1 MKPKQLIISAFGPYA
16 ERTEIDFTKLRSNGL
31 YLITGDTGAGK
42 TTIFDAI
49 TFALYG
55 EASGSNREAGM
66 LRSQYAAPTTPTFVE
81 FTFEYR
87 GQEYKITRKPEYQR
101 PKERGTGMTT
111 QKADAELLYPDDR
124 QPVTRY
130 KDVTKAVIDLL
141 GLNYKQFTQ
150 IALIAQGDFQKILL
164 ADTSERSEIFRQIF
178 HTNIYQELQAQLKAK
193 LSQKNAEYEELS
205 RSISQYMENISLSGV
220 NELTAEL
227 IQLKE
232 QKFTGQFA
240 RGLELLQLLLQQD
253 YSLLLQKKEQ
263 LNNLAL
269 QLQTKDQQLGKA
281 RHYSALQQ
289 QLEEKQQQLTQ
300 LDLQKQS
307 ALQAYQHAQNAA
319 AVCPQLDEAI
329 RTDTDKEAKF
339 QQLTEYQTQHQQETE
354 YLQTKNLA
362 QTQLQEKIQQLQQK
376 QLLTK
381 ENLSN
386 LSELNTEK
394 EKLTNQLNGLQQQTA
409 EIKKILL
416 QLDNT
421 KQQLQEKQRAL
432 HQEQQAAIANK
443 QQLQNIQQE
452 LDELQKQ
459 EIIILQLQQQ
469 TAAIQSWHDNLQQQ
483 EQELKKLTEAI
494 TADKKSAEILT
505 IAQKTVEN
513 NLQETEINK
522 ASLGEPEKLKLTL
535 EYKYSSLQNL
545 LSDFSEAAGKLA
557 AAQALQTKL
566 LSEIKFSSKQLI
578 SLQQTQDKLS
588 NQLTAAENAQI
599 TLANIAAEKT
609 ALQSKLQQLSKILQ
623 QIEERHK
630 LQQQLLQTQQQYNSA
645 ADEYTQKRNNY
656 NSQEKLFLDAQAGL
670 LAASLQEGEQCPVCG
685 STHHPQLAEL
695 PQQVPEKTVLNALKT
710 EVDACHSQMI
720 NLSSQA
726 KLQQEKLQEETELLL
741 EGENL
746 LFADEIILQKQQQA
760 ALRIA
765 ELQKRSTELQDAEI
779 AAQKLQDTLPEVK
792 EQLESVQTALQ
803 KLQEQQQ
810 TIKEKL
816 ALNQAENQQQQI
828 LLRILTSEDLNDLTD
843 IEQYRQTAENNL
855 FTSAVI
861 NALQKQLAQRCDNCH
876 SQLLQA
882 EKNIQTKTLLEDK
895 VQALKLQQEE
905 NKTKLQ
911 QLRTRIQLNQEQQQ
925 KLNSELQ
932 ITVQQAVISLHLTAA
947 TPADIQNSLQ
957 QLLKKNTLQL
967 KQLQQQQQNRENMQ
981 KQAKLLTQKTAANE
995 ELLHQLQTSASV
1007 MYSKQQDQIL
1017 QLSSLLQQ
1025 YGADK
1030 AAEQQVEEA
1039 ATLYLTFLQKNIA
1052 LLKQQLADNYSK
1064 ILQKEQLEKLLP
1076 QLEQAIANLNESSAA
1091 AAIELTK
1098 LTTEHEQTNRQLL
1111 NLQQEL
1117 GSLTREENTRQLLVL
1132 QVKKEALLTA
1142 EKAAAEKSQYLTS
1155 QYNNLNSVIVNL
1167 KAQLAEA
1174 DNLQQNVLEEE
1185 RNLLQQEQ
1193 AKLEAEQQEIFA
1205 AYSANKR
1212 ILAAVSDKKQ
1222 QLQETETEYGWLK
1235 TLSDTANGT
1244 LTGKRKIELETY
1256 IQMTY
1261 FDRIIRRANLRLMTM
1276 SNGQYELKR
1285 EADGSSKRSKAG
1297 LELNVIDHY
1306 NGSERSV
1313 KTLSGGESFE
1323 ASLALALGLSD
1334 EVQSAAG
1341 GIQLDTMFIDEG
1353 FGSLDGESLTQA
1365 VRALNTLSENNRLV
1379 GIISHVNDL
1388 KEMISKKIVVT
1399 KNRLRQG
1406 PGSTVSITTI

>member
-1 MKPKQLIISAFGPYA
+1 MKPKQLVISAFGPYA
-16 ERTEIDFTKLRSNGL
+16 ERTEIDFTKLGSNGL

-205 RSISQYMENISLSGV
+205 RSISQYMENISFSGV
-220 NELTAEL
+220 NELTTEL
-227 IQLKE
+227 TQLKE
-232 QKFTGQFA
+232 QKFTGQLA
-240 RGLELLQLLLQQD
+240 RGLELLQSLLQQD

-269 QLQTKDQQLGKA
+269 QLQTKDQQLGKV

-300 LDLQKQS
+300 LNLQKQS
-307 ALQAYQHAQNAA
+307 ALQTYQQAQTAA

-329 RTDTDKEAKF
+329 RAATDKEAKF
-339 QQLTEYQTQHQQETE
+339 QQLTEYQTQYQQEAE
-354 YLQTKNLA
+354 YLQKKNLA

-376 QLLTK
+376 QLQTK
-381 ENLSN
+381 ENLNN

-494 TADKKSAEILT
+494 TADQKSAEILT

-522 ASLGEPEKLKLTL
+522 ASLGEPEKLKLTR

-545 LSDFSEAAGKLA
+545 LSDFNEAAGKLA

-566 LSEIKFSSKQLI
+566 QSEIKFSSEQLI

-599 TLANIAAEKT
+599 TLANITAEKT
-609 ALQSKLQQLSKILQ
+609 ALHSELQQLSKILQ
-623 QIEERHK
+623 QIEARNK
-630 LQQQLLQTQQQYNSA
+630 LQQQLLQTQQQYNSS

-685 STHHPQLAEL
+685 STHHPQLAQL
-695 PQQVPEKTVLNALKT
+695 PQQVPEKTVLDALKT
-710 EVDACHSQMI
+710 EVDVCHSKMI

-726 KLQQEKLQEETELLL
+726 KLQQEQLQEETELLL

-746 LFADEIILQKQQQA
+746 LFADEIILQKQQQT

-765 ELQKRSTELQDAEI
+765 ELQKRSTELQDEEI
-779 AAQKLQDTLPEVK
+779 SAKKLQDTLPEIQ
-792 EQLESVQTALQ
+792 EQLEAAQTALQ
-803 KLQEQQQ
+803 KQQEQQQ

-816 ALNQAENQQQQI
+816 SLTQAENQQQQI

-861 NALQKQLAQRCDNCH
+861 TALQQQLAQHCDNYQA
-876 SQLLQA
+876 QLLQA
-882 EKNIQTKTLLEDK
+882 EKNIQIKDLLEDK
-895 VQALKLQQEE
+895 VQALKSQQEE

-911 QLRTRIQLNQEQQQ
+911 QLRTRLQFNQEQQK
-925 KLNSELQ
+925 KLHSELQ
-932 ITVQQAVISLHLTAA
+932 KNAQQAALSLHLTAA
-947 TPADIQNSLQ
+947 NPADIQNSLQ

-967 KQLQQQQQNRENMQ
+967 KQLQQQQQSRENMQ
-981 KQAKLLTQKTAANE
+981 KQADLLTQKTAANE
-995 ELLHQLQTSASV
+995 ERLHQLQTSASV
-1007 MYSKQQDQIL
+1007 LYSKQQDQIL

-1025 YGADK
+1025 YSAGK
-1030 AAEQQVEEA
+1030 STGQNTEEA
-1039 ATLYLTFLQKNIA
+1039 ATLYITFQQKNIA

-1064 ILQKEQLEKLLP
+1064 ILQKEQLDKLLP
-1076 QLEQAIANLNESSAA
+1076 QLEQALANLSESSAA
-1091 AAIELTK
+1091 AATELTK
-1098 LTTEHEQTNRQLL
+1098 LATEHEQTNRQLL

-1117 GSLTREENTRQLLVL
+1117 GSLTREENSRQLLAL
-1132 QVKKEALLTA
+1132 QAKKEALLTA
-1142 EKAAAEKSQYLTS
+1142 EKAAAEKHQELTN

-1185 RNLLQQEQ
+1185 RKLLQQEQ
-1193 AKLEAEQQEIFA
+1193 AKLEAEQQENFA

-1212 ILAAVSDKKQ
+1212 IFAAVSDKKQ

-1379 GIISHVNDL
+1379 GIISHVSDL

>member
-16 ERTEIDFTKLRSNGL
+16 EKTEIDFTKLGSNGL

-87 GQEYKITRKPEYQR
+87 RQEYKITRKPEYQR

-232 QKFTGQFA
+232 QKFTGQLA

-289 QLEEKQQQLTQ
+289 QLTQ

-329 RTDTDKEAKF
+329 RTATDKEAKF
-339 QQLTEYQTQHQQETE
+339 QQLTEYQTQYQQEAE
-354 YLQTKNLA
+354 FLQKKNLL

-376 QLLTK
+376 QLQTK
-381 ENLSN
+381 ENLNN

-394 EKLTNQLNGLQQQTA
+394 EKLTNQLSGLQQQTA

-416 QLDNT
+416 QLNNT
-421 KQQLQEKQRAL
+421 KQQLQEKQLDL
-432 HQEQQAAIANK
+432 HQEEQAAIANK

-452 LDELQKQ
+452 LNELQKQ
-459 EIIILQLQQQ
+459 EIVILQLQQQ
-469 TAAIQSWHDNLQQQ
+469 TAAIQSWYDNLQQQ

-494 TADKKSAEILT
+494 TVDQKAAEILT
-505 IAQKTVEN
+505 ITQNTVEK

-522 ASLGEPEKLKLTL
+522 TSLGEPEKLKLTL
-535 EYKYSSLQNL
+535 EYKYSALQNL

-566 LSEIKFSSKQLI
+566 QSEIKFSSEQLI

-599 TLANIAAEKT
+599 TLANITAEKT
-609 ALQSKLQQLSKILQ
+609 ALHSELQQLSKILQ
-623 QIEERHK
+623 QIETRNK

-656 NSQEKLFLDAQAGL
+656 NCKEKLFLDAQAGL

-685 STHHPQLAEL
+685 STHHPQLAKL
-695 PQQVPEKTVLNALKT
+695 QQQVPEKAILDALKT
-710 EVDACHSQMI
+710 EVDVCHSKMI

-726 KLQQEKLQEETELLL
+726 KLQQEQLQEETELLL

-760 ALRIA
+760 TLRIA
-765 ELQKRSTELQDAEI
+765 ELQKHNTELQDAEI
-779 AAQKLQDTLPEVK
+779 AAQKLQNTLPEVK

-816 ALNQAENQQQQI
+816 ALNQAENQQQQQI
-828 LLRILTSEDLNDLTD
+828 LLRILTSEDLNDLTN

-861 NALQKQLAQRCDNCH
+861 NALQQQLAQLCDNCH
-876 SQLLQA
+876 AQLLQA

-895 VQALKLQQEE
+895 VQALKSQQEE

-911 QLRTRIQLNQEQQQ
+911 KLRTRIQLNQEQQQ

-932 ITVQQAVISLHLTAA
+932 KTAQQAALSLHLTAA
-947 TPADIQNSLQ
+947 NPADIQSSLQ

-967 KQLQQQQQNRENMQ
+967 KQLQQQQQTRENMQ
-981 KQAKLLTQKTAANE
+981 KQANLLTQKTVANE
-995 ELLHQLQTSASV
+995 ELLHQLQTDTSV
-1007 MYSKQQDQIL
+1007 LYSKQQDQIL

-1025 YGADK
+1025 YGAEK
-1030 AAEQQVEEA
+1030 SAGQQTEEA
-1039 ATLYLTFLQKNIA
+1039 ATLYLTFLQRNIA

-1076 QLEQAIANLNESSAA
+1076 QLEQAIANLSESSAA

-1117 GSLTREENTRQLLVL
+1117 GSLTREENTRQLLAL
-1132 QVKKEALLTA
+1132 QARKEALLTA
-1142 EKAAAEKSQYLTS
+1142 EKTAAEKSQELTS

-1185 RNLLQQEQ
+1185 RKLLQQEQ

-1285 EADGSSKRSKAG
+1285 EADGGSKRSKVG

-1334 EVQSAAG
+1334 EVQSTAG

-1379 GIISHVNDL
+1379 GIISHVSDL